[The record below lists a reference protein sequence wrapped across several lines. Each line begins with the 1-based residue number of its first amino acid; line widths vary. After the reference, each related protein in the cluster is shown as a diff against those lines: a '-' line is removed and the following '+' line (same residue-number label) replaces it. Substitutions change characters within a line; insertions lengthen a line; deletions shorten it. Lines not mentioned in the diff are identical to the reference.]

1 VTDQLSLDLEA
12 GLPHPPSRLRPMLPR
27 PLPEP
32 FDSAGHL
39 YEPSWGGTRVLA
51 FLEPAVADGPDGTL
65 LTIDGGPSV
74 RLIDA
79 GGRDVAA
86 RLPELGGLAMRVEAR
101 SAVLDGELVV
111 VAGDGRPDPGG
122 LADRLAGRPGPAVA
136 LLVFDL
142 LYLDGLP
149 LLGRPLTRRREQLR
163 RVLRPDEVV
172 VAVPAIVG
180 EGRAL
185 HAAVGRQGL
194 AGVLARDRTSPYLPG
209 VRSRLWRWIA
219 AGPPGATGTGP
230 PSASAPTGAA
240 NRGLGPSA
248 TLDPTATP
256 GDHGDGREPAA
267 GRSAGPGPI
276 LAVFRQLPLDI
287 DLAAESDD
295 TARGGASVD
304 GASVDGG

>member
-27 PLPEP
+27 PQHEP

-39 YEPSWGGTRVLA
+39 FEPAWGGTRALA
-51 FLEPAVADGPDGTL
+51 FLEPAVADGRDGTL
-65 LTIDGGPSV
+65 LTVDGGPSV

-111 VAGDGRPDPGG
+111 VTGDGRPDPGA

-219 AGPPGATGTGP
+219 AGPPNATGTGP
-230 PSASAPTGAA
+230 PSASTGAA
-240 NRGLGPSA
+240 LRAPA
-248 TLDPTATP
+248 PTATP
-256 GDHGDGREPAA
+256 EDERDDRDRAGD
-267 GRSAGPGPI
+267 RSAGPGPI

-287 DLAAESDD
+287 DLAGDGDD
-295 TARGGASVD
+295 APGD
-304 GASVDGG
+304 GA